1 MKYSLFA
8 LALLGVLI
16 VSHDSSGTNYFW
28 FTHDECAHPSPNP
41 EDSCDIVRFF
51 GRDTLWGPMRTN
63 GCFAFQNVQGWPT
76 CMDTIVMG
84 CDSFLGPQPPVD
96 CPVIFNAPELAFPDS
111 LTYYRQSVNY
121 YYEPGEEWY
130 ISIRG
135 SSATAFHYPE
145 GTELDTNSA
154 QHFSFVINVRT
165 VVFFD
170 GKVSIRGLMRHEGL
184 GLYIGCSRDI
194 RLIDNVML
202 EGTNMTTGQLTPGA
216 TSSIVLASEQN
227 IVIANTWE
235 NGRENKTGTPPNN
248 RDIVITAF
256 LYAINGSFTF
266 EQQNDIGDPYICPTP
281 PVIDERGNI
290 VLVGGVTQY
299 ERGYVHRSNHG
310 GTGYNKIYHYDQ
322 RLRYR
327 RLGVF
332 EPFLQPEDDDI
343 FSDASDPLFPAQFT
357 LAVAPNPFNAST
369 TIRFTLPQAS
379 NVRAVVYDVLGR
391 EVAVLAD
398 RQFAEGSHTMQ
409 VDGSAWSSGVYFLSF
424 ICGGNASTHKLLLLK

>member
-1 MKYSLFA
+1 MKSSLFA
-8 LALLGVLI
+8 ILLVGVLAI
-16 VSHDSSGTNYFW
+16 SQNSSGTNYFW
-28 FTHDECAHPSPNP
+28 FTHDECAHAFPIP
-41 EDSCDIVRFF
+41 EEPCDVVRFF

-63 GCFAFQNVQGWPT
+63 GCFAFQNVQGWPM
-76 CMDTIVMG
+76 CNDTIIMG

-96 CPVIFNAPELAFPDS
+96 CPVIFNAPELTFPDS
-111 LTYYRQSVNY
+111 LTYFRESASY
-121 YYEPGEEWY
+121 YSEPGEEWY
-130 ISIRG
+130 IRIGG
-135 SSATAFHYPE
+135 SSAIAYHYPE
-145 GTELDTNSA
+145 GIELDTLSA

-170 GKVSIRGLMRHEGL
+170 GKVSIRGVMRAYGN

-202 EGTNMTTGQLTPGA
+202 EGTNMTTGQLPQGA
-216 TSSIVLASEQN
+216 TSSIVLASEEN
-227 IVIANTWE
+227 IVIANTWQ
-235 NGRENKTGTPPNN
+235 NGRENMTGTPPNN

-256 LYAINGSFTF
+256 LYALNGSFTF
-266 EQQNDIGDPYICPTP
+266 EQQNDVWDPYICPTP
-281 PVIDERGNI
+281 PATDERGNI

-299 ERGYVHRSNHG
+299 ERGFLHRSNHG
-310 GTGYNKIYHYDQ
+310 GTGYNKVYHYDQ

-332 EPFLQPEDDDI
+332 EPFLQPDDDDI
-343 FSDASDPLFPAQFT
+343 FSDATDPLFPAQFT
-357 LAVAPNPFNAST
+357 LAVSPNPFNAST

-398 RQFAEGSHTMQ
+398 RQFAEGSHTIQ

-424 ICGGNASTHKLLLLK
+424 SAGGNRSTHKLLLLK